1 MPARHEANHD
11 GDRSSLPRPAQRPS
25 PGWCRLPRAYADR
38 VLVLLPP
45 SETKRDGGSGPP
57 LSLAALSHPELD
69 KVRTELL
76 DELVGLAADLPTAR
90 AALGLTPGQDAEIA
104 RNAVLRAAPTM
115 PALQRYS
122 GVLYDAL
129 DFGSLRGTAAA
140 RARARLAVGSALF
153 GLVHADDPIPA
164 YRLSASAKLP
174 AGGTLAA
181 RWRPALEPVL
191 AAVAAGELV
200 VDLRSGSYAG
210 LGRVPG
216 AVTVDVLAELPDG
229 SRKVISHFNK
239 AHKGRFARLLAGTRA
254 EPADAGAVA
263 ALARRAG
270 MRVLRPS
277 ATALELVIP
286 AP

>member
-1 MPARHEANHD
+1 M
-11 GDRSSLPRPAQRPS
+11 
-25 PGWCRLPRAYADR
+25 
-38 VLVLLPP
+38 LVLLPP
-45 SETKRDGGSGPP
+45 SETKRDGGDGPP
-57 LSLAALSHPELD
+57 LRLAALSHPELD
-69 KVRTELL
+69 PVREQLVE
-76 DELVGLAADLPTAR
+76 ELVALAADPAASR
-90 AALGLTPGQDAEIA
+90 AALGLTEAQHAEVV
-104 RNAVLRAAPTM
+104 RNAALRTSPTA
-115 PALQRYS
+115 PALHRYS

-129 DFGSLRGTAAA
+129 DVASLRGAAAA

-153 GLVHADDPIPA
+153 GLVRADDPIPA

-174 AGGTLAA
+174 SGGTLAA
-181 RWRPALEPVL
+181 RLRPALEPVL

-200 VDLRSGSYAG
+200 IDLRSGSYAG

-216 AVTVDVLAELPDG
+216 AVAVDVLAELPDG

-239 AHKGRFARLLAGTRA
+239 AHKGRLARLLAGTRA

-277 ATALELVIP
+277 PTALQVVIP